1 MSKVGISIHE
11 HGSLKPAS
19 KGGNLSCTSASW
31 PFQIPGF
38 LAAHLRELKNKHF
51 LCLFKASFQ
60 KPRKLPVITC
70 YSFICPLAPCHH
82 LSGNGYCPENV
93 LVCSTGVQL
102 GSGKP
107 VPFPWPWLV
116 FHFPLQ
122 LSLTASWPLSH
133 LTHPTSPAQSA
144 IQPWLTSPQL

>member
-1 MSKVGISIHE
+1 MGISAHE

-19 KGGNLSCTSASW
+19 KGGILSCTSASW

-38 LAAHLRELKNKHF
+38 LAAYLRELKNKHF
-51 LCLFKASFQ
+51 LCLCKASFQ

-82 LSGNGYCPENV
+82 LSGNGLLPWE
-93 LVCSTGVQL
+93 CSRVFPWSTALL

-133 LTHPTSPAQSA
+133 LTHPTSPAQST